1 MQKVTIVATV
11 QLLFMVSGG
20 SCVFAQTLAGAQ
32 AQPGA
37 QMPPRAA
44 CGAEPQPAFCSAV
57 RGVRA
62 EGWPA
67 QSRSEVMAQHGMV
80 VTSQPLAAQA
90 GLQIL
95 LRGGNA
101 IDAAVATAAVLNVV
115 EPMMVGVGGD
125 LFAVIYIA
133 KDKKTYVL
141 NASGTAPSGATVAH
155 FNTLGYHWN
164 PKNWGPSSGMPLT
177 GILPVTVPGAVWG
190 WQAAL
195 KRFGKLTF
203 KEVLEPAVQYA
214 EKGFPVSERIAHDWR
229 LPNALPLEK
238 CCTEP
243 DPESVKTWY
252 VNGQPPRPGQIFKN
266 ADLARTLRLLQAKG
280 ADGFYKGDI
289 AAAIVAKSWALG
301 GTMTLKDLAN
311 FKGKW
316 VEPARVQYHGVD
328 ILELPP
334 PSQAWAT
341 NEYLNILQACL
352 PQWAPGESLASLGP
366 TNPKYWHLMVEA
378 KKLAYADLYRY
389 NADPDFVAVPLAKLL
404 SESYAASLC
413 GKIDPQHAATP
424 GPEGDF
430 TLPGDT
436 IVLSAAD
443 SDGNM
448 VSWVNSNFGVFGSG
462 ITVPGFGIMLHNRGA
477 LFTLNPRSPNV
488 LEPRKRP
495 FNTLSAGFAM
505 RGGEPLMTVT
515 LMGGDMQA
523 QGHAQ
528 LLVNILDLGANLQA
542 AADMARFRHSQ
553 VANVLNLETPLY
565 ELVGPQLAA
574 MGHSVK
580 SVNGEDLGGVQ
591 AIMVATDPGSAAPG
605 DRYYRAGS
613 DFRKDGQAVGW

>member
-1 MQKVTIVATV
+1 
-11 QLLFMVSGG
+11 
-20 SCVFAQTLAGAQ
+20 
-32 AQPGA
+32 
-37 QMPPRAA
+37 
-44 CGAEPQPAFCSAV
+44 
-57 RGVRA
+57 
-62 EGWPA
+62 
-67 QSRSEVMAQHGMV
+67 MAQHGMV

-125 LFAVIYIA
+125 LFAVLYIA
-133 KDKKTYVL
+133 KEKKIYVL

-164 PKNWGPSSGMPLT
+164 PKNWGPGSGMPLS
-177 GILPVTVPGAVWG
+177 GILPVTVPGAAWG
-190 WQAAL
+190 WQSAL

-203 KEVLEPAVQYA
+203 KEVLEPAIQYA

-252 VNGQPPRPGQIFKN
+252 VNGQPPQAGQIFKN
-266 ADLARTLRLLQAKG
+266 PDLARTFRLLQAKG
-280 ADGFYKGDI
+280 SDGFYKGEI
-289 AAAIVAKSWALG
+289 AAAIVARSWALG

-316 VEPARVQYHGVD
+316 VEPARVQYHGAD

-334 PSQAWAT
+334 PSQAWAAD
-341 NEYLNILQACL
+341 EFLNILQTCL
-352 PQWAPGESLASLGP
+352 PQWAPGETLASLGP

-389 NADPDFVAVPLAKLL
+389 NADPDFVAVPLTKLL
-404 SESYAASLC
+404 SESYASTLC
-413 GKIDPQHAATP
+413 GKIDPQQASTP
-424 GPEGDF
+424 GPEGEF

-436 IVLSAAD
+436 VVLSTAD

-488 LEPRKRP
+488 IEPRKRP

-505 RGGEPLMTVT
+505 RGGEPWMTVT

-528 LLVNILDLGANLQA
+528 LMVNILDLGANLQA
-542 AADMARFRHSQ
+542 AADMARFRHAQ
-553 VANVLNLETPLY
+553 VSNVLNLETPLY

-574 MGHSVK
+574 LGHNVK
-580 SVNGEDLGGVQ
+580 SVNGEDMGGVQ
-591 AIMVATDPGSAAPG
+591 AIMMLTEPGSAAPEG
-605 DRYYRAGS
+605 RYFRSGS
-613 DFRKDGQAVGW
+613 DFRKDGEAVGW